1 MRHKRFLICLAL
13 LGAGASLGVQANAYT
28 GQDAAPKQDAAA
40 KPAQADTV
48 KGADVKAIVD
58 PQKEK
63 SIRKLMEVTG
73 SGKVG
78 VQVGQQIIASLRQSQ
93 PSLPE
98 EFWES
103 VNKKFNADALID
115 LIVPIYAKYYTQEDI
130 DGLIA
135 FYQTPLGQ
143 KVVSTLPQISQES
156 VQVGQAWGRKIAEQ
170 MIEEM
175 QQRYNADG
183 TPKTD
188 AKPAV
193 KKSAAKAAPP
203 AKPKT
208 KPKDGG

>member
-1 MRHKRFLICLAL
+1 MRRKRFLVCLAL
-13 LGAGASLGVQANAYT
+13 LGASACLGVRANAHT
-28 GQDAAPKQDAAA
+28 GQDAAPRQDTAV
-40 KPAQADTV
+40 KSAQTGAG
-48 KGADVKAIVD
+48 KGADAKAVVD

-63 SIRKLMEVTG
+63 SIRRLMEITG
-73 SGKVG
+73 SAKVG
-78 VQVGQQIIASLRQSQ
+78 IQVGQQIIASLRQSQ

-98 EFWES
+98 EFWTDMNS
-103 VNKKFNADALID
+103 KFNSDALVN
-115 LIVPIYAKYYTQEDI
+115 LVVPIYAKYYTQEDL

-143 KVVSTLPQISQES
+143 KVISTLPQISQES
-156 VQVGQAWGRKIAEQ
+156 VQAGQAWGQQLAEQ
-170 MIEEM
+170 VIQDM

-183 TPKTD
+183 TPKSN

-208 KPKDGG
+208 KPKSGE

>member
-1 MRHKRFLICLAL
+1 MRYKRFLVCFAL
-13 LGAGASLGVQANAYT
+13 LGVSASLGVRADAQA
-28 GQDAAPKQDAAA
+28 GQDAAPRQDAAA
-40 KPAQADTV
+40 KPAQADAG
-48 KGADVKAIVD
+48 KGADTKAVVD

-63 SIRKLMEVTG
+63 SIRRLMEITG
-73 SGKVG
+73 SAKVG

-93 PSLPE
+93 PSVPE
-98 EFWES
+98 EFWEGMS
-103 VNKKFNADALID
+103 KKFNADALVD
-115 LIVPIYAKYYTQEDI
+115 LIVPIYAKYYTQEDV

-156 VQVGQAWGRKIAEQ
+156 VQAGQVWGQHIAEQ
-170 MIEEM
+170 MI
-175 QQRYNADG
+175 QDLQKRYDADG

-203 AKPKT
+203 TKPKT
-208 KPKDGG
+208 KPKSGN